1 MSDVSV
7 VEDVLSDVLVE
18 YEVIDGIDASSLLS
32 SDTVYATDRGF
43 IVDYGGEQIEIRPL
57 GVDINGDSVQEWG
70 IVIADNSQETALDK
84 PFSRY
89 TVSEAMLFIIG
100 VFSLISLVRFC
111 WRRHKV

>member
-18 YEVIDGIDASSLLS
+18 YEVLDGNVASSLLS
-32 SDTVYATDRGF
+32 SDTVFSTEHGF
-43 IVDYGGEQIEIRPL
+43 LVDYNGSSVEIRPL